1 MSKSDLALLV
11 GIPIALTRRPWA
23 LQVSWRAGGSVG
35 EVRRWG
41 GASRDAASECKRP
54 LTLRQLSTVS
64 QIQQAPS
71 ISNYIYSK
79 LKVKQQ
85 RRNVSQFALHT
96 LIWVYIKLLTQSGN
110 TYPKN
115 VHFQARPKNT
125 LQDGFCTT
133 FVHLETER
141 KKVWSRLSA
150 HFQTFFQAHSVYF
163 NISRRKIPYFDALRQ
178 KTPFLKFLHQN
189 RVVFDCCATKLF

>member
-11 GIPIALTRRPWA
+11 GIPIAMTRWPWA

-64 QIQQAPS
+64 LTQQAPS

-79 LKVKQQ
+79 LKVKQH
-85 RRNVSQFALHT
+85 RRNVSYFAPHT
-96 LIWVYIKLLTQSGN
+96 LIWVYTKLLTQPGN
-110 TYPKN
+110 TYPKKMLTFRQDPKTLSRMICALLLSTSKQTGRKFA
-115 VHFQARPKNT
+115 VAAQRTFRHF
-125 LQDGFCTT
+125 F
-133 FVHLETER
+133 
-141 KKVWSRLSA
+141 RLIA
-150 HFQTFFQAHSVYF
+150 HIF
-163 NISRRKIPYFDALRQ
+163 
-178 KTPFLKFLHQN
+178 
-189 RVVFDCCATKLF
+189 

>member
-1 MSKSDLALLV
+1 MSDLALLV
-11 GIPIALTRRPWA
+11 WIPIALTRRPWA

-64 QIQQAPS
+64 QTQQAPI
-71 ISNYIYSK
+71 ISNYIFSK

-96 LIWVYIKLLTQSGN
+96 LIWVYIKLLT
-110 TYPKN
+110 
-115 VHFQARPKNT
+115 
-125 LQDGFCTT
+125 
-133 FVHLETER
+133 
-141 KKVWSRLSA
+141 
-150 HFQTFFQAHSVYF
+150 
-163 NISRRKIPYFDALRQ
+163 
-178 KTPFLKFLHQN
+178 
-189 RVVFDCCATKLF
+189 

>member
-1 MSKSDLALLV
+1 MTIFFLCFTAFRTLLSIQIEVQEFKLKLSRAELKMSKSDLALLV

-96 LIWVYIKLLTQSGN
+96 LIWVHIKLVT
-110 TYPKN
+110 
-115 VHFQARPKNT
+115 
-125 LQDGFCTT
+125 
-133 FVHLETER
+133 
-141 KKVWSRLSA
+141 
-150 HFQTFFQAHSVYF
+150 
-163 NISRRKIPYFDALRQ
+163 
-178 KTPFLKFLHQN
+178 
-189 RVVFDCCATKLF
+189 